1 MQVHSA
7 SLGSLT
13 RWMVKSDSLNAKV
26 LVVSANLLVSSF
38 LLAWADWINPDNSIV
53 IDFSVPPK
61 NGPKNFVGNWDENG
75 IKFVRDG
82 NKWPMVPKSH

>member
-1 MQVHSA
+1 MDGENRLA
-7 SLGSLT
+7 SCEGIGGE
-13 RWMVKSDSLNAKV
+13 REPP
-26 LVVSANLLVSSF
+26 SF
-38 LLAWADWINPDNSIV
+38 ILPSWINPDNSIV

-82 NKWPMVPKSH
+82 NKWPMVTKSK